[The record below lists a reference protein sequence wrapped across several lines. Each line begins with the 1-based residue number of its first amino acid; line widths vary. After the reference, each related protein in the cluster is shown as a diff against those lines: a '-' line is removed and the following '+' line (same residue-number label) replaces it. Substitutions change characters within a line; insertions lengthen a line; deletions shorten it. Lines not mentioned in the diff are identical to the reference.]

1 MAASAPSST
10 PSADGRRVGA
20 LPAALAQD
28 VRFALRT
35 LRRSPGYAIAVVG
48 VLALGIGANV
58 AMFSVIHGVL
68 LAPLPF
74 RDGEELI
81 LVRQSAPGSG
91 IADAGVSI
99 PELADYRARLRTV
112 RDLVEY
118 HTMSFTLLERGEP
131 DRVSTGVVSANFFD
145 VLGVQPALGRGFVD
159 ADDDHGAEAVLLLAH
174 DYWRRK
180 FAGDARVIGQVVQMN
195 DRPHTIVGVLP
206 DFPQYPNE
214 NDVYMPSSACP
225 FRDQA
230 GQTLAGGHRTFAAL
244 SVFGRLA
251 GGATPQGASTEVAAV
266 AAAFPREH
274 PADYQR
280 ARELAGRAEV
290 LEETLVEGA
299 RPMLLAL
306 SGATLLVLLIACA
319 NVANLSIG
327 RTTRRARELA
337 VRSAVGAGRGRL
349 FAQMLTESVIVAL
362 AGGAAGVLVAWV
374 GHRLLVGFVERFTT
388 RTAQIALDGRVLGF
402 ALVASLVTGIVVG
415 TAPALAA
422 RRSVSGAVRDD
433 ARGSSSGPGRRR
445 FRTGLVVA
453 QVAFSF
459 VLLVGAGLLLRSFH
473 RLSQVQLGYDGRQVM
488 TASFFGNFTSL
499 GPSDTLRIHDDILE
513 RLRASPGVVAAALTS
528 AVPLSNI
535 QPGVVTIR
543 LEGGPGG
550 SEPELQIDPNVA
562 SDGYFETLGVP
573 LLAGRT
579 FRESD
584 TQDAPSVAVVNASL
598 ARAWPGGNALG
609 SRFRFDGAQPPPGRD
624 PWVTVVG
631 VVADFQLYQPDLDV
645 PPQVYLPYQQTGGFA
660 GRVLARAAADPLA
673 LADTIERAIH
683 SVDPK
688 SPVEDLQTIAEL
700 RRGHLASPQL
710 TAVLLTAFAAVAL
723 LVTLSGIAG
732 VVAASVTERTREL
745 GVRMALGA
753 SRGAVLRM
761 VLGQGVTMVVV
772 GLALGV
778 GGAYAFGRLLGR
790 FLYATEPTDPLAYG
804 LVAAVFVTA
813 TLLATFAPA
822 RRATGVEPLIA
833 FKSE

>member
-1 MAASAPSST
+1 MTDESPAPP
-10 PSADGRRVGA
+10 PSGRRGRA
-20 LPAALAQD
+20 AGGALAQD

-35 LRRSPGYAIAVVG
+35 LRRSPGHALAVVG

-74 RDGEELI
+74 RDGEELV

-91 IADAGVSI
+91 LVDAGVSI
-99 PELADYRARLRTV
+99 PELGAYRARLSTV

-131 DRVSTGVVSANFFD
+131 DRVTTGVVSANFFD
-145 VLGVQPALGRGFVD
+145 VLGVRPAHGRGFVD
-159 ADDDHGAEAVLLLAH
+159 TDDDHGAEAVLLLGH
-174 DYWRRK
+174 DYWQQK
-180 FAGDARVIGQVVQMN
+180 FAGDTRVVGQVVQMN

-230 GQTLAGGHRTFAAL
+230 GQTLPGGHRTFAAL
-244 SVFGRLA
+244 AVFGRLA
-251 GGATPQGASTEVAAV
+251 GGATPERASAEVASV
-266 AAAFPREH
+266 AASFPRQH
-274 PADYQR
+274 PADYQQ

-290 LEETLVEGA
+290 LEETLVSGA

-327 RTTRRARELA
+327 RTARRARELA

-362 AGGAAGVLVAWV
+362 AGGAAGVLVAWQ

-388 RTAQIALDGRVLGF
+388 RTAQIALDGEVLLF
-402 ALVASLVTGIVVG
+402 ALLASLVTGIVVG

-422 RRSVSGAVRDD
+422 RRSVTGAFRDD
-433 ARGSSSGPGRRR
+433 SRGASAGPARRR

-473 RLSQVQLGYDGRQVM
+473 RLSQVRLGYDGRQVM
-488 TASFFGNFTSL
+488 TASFFGNFTSM
-499 GPSDTLRIHDDILE
+499 GGTDTLRMHEEILR
-513 RLRASPGVVAAALTS
+513 RLRTSPGVAAAALTT

-543 LEGGPGG
+543 LEPGPGG
-550 SEPELQIDPNVA
+550 GEPELQVDPNVA

-579 FRESD
+579 FRPSD
-584 TQDAPSVAVVNASL
+584 TQDAPAVAVVNASL
-598 ARAWPGGNALG
+598 ASTWPGGNALG
-609 SRFRFDGAQPPPGRD
+609 SRFRFTGAQPPPGTS

-631 VVADFQLYQPDLDV
+631 VVSDFQLYQPDLEV

-660 GRVLARAAADPLA
+660 GRVLARAVADPAGLTG
-673 LADTIERAIH
+673 TIKQAIH
-683 SVDPK
+683 GVDPK

-700 RRGHLASPQL
+700 REGHLASPQL
-710 TAVLLTAFAAVAL
+710 TAALLAVFAAVAL
-723 LVTLSGIAG
+723 LVTLSGITG

-753 SRGAVLRM
+753 SRGSVLRM
-761 VLGQGVTMVVV
+761 VLGQGVAMVAI
-772 GLALGV
+772 GLALGL
-778 GGAYAFGRLLGR
+778 GGAYAFGRLLAR
-790 FLYATEPTDPLAYG
+790 YLYETAPTDPLAYAV
-804 LVAAVFVTA
+804 VAAVFVGA
-813 TLLATFAPA
+813 ALLATFAPA
-822 RRATGVEPLIA
+822 RRATGVAPLIA